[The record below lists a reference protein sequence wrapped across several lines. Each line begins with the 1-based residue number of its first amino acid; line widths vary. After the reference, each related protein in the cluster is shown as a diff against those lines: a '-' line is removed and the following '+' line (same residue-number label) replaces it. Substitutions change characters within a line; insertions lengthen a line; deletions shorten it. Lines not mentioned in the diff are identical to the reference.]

1 MPTSMPHSQLAAVI
15 QSLGSRLDEGATPA
29 VRTLRRDLQEQF
41 EAVGNETTPYG
52 KLMQHIDMGIP
63 EAREV
68 PFISPFA
75 LLFKVCRTSE
85 NFRNLLRSCVR
96 GNQHARLVF
105 YSDDITPG
113 NVLRP
118 DTGRTMA
125 CCYWTLMEFPQWFRS
140 RAHGWFPLCYLR
152 AVVYK
157 KIAGGMSAVWG
168 HLLHQF
174 FGDPWDFETAC
185 ALKSNHQN

>member
-1 MPTSMPHSQLAAVI
+1 MPHSQLAAVI

-85 NFRNLLRSCVR
+85 NSETFFEAVCVAISMHASSFILTTSPREMFCAQTQDAPWLAVIGHSWNFHSGFGLELMGGSLFATSVLLSTKRSQAACLRCGDICCTSFSVTH
-96 GNQHARLVF
+96 GTSRLRV
-105 YSDDITPG
+105 P
-113 NVLRP
+113 
-118 DTGRTMA
+118 
-125 CCYWTLMEFPQWFRS
+125 
-140 RAHGWFPLCYLR
+140 
-152 AVVYK
+152 
-157 KIAGGMSAVWG
+157 
-168 HLLHQF
+168 
-174 FGDPWDFETAC
+174 
-185 ALKSNHQN
+185 